1 MMGVFGML
9 GVALMVFVLRET
21 VHDALWA
28 RLEKHVRCG
37 FWGLNIGLAM
47 MILFSLFPSGV
58 LQVRDV
64 LENGYW
70 HARSLDY
77 LGGSLPRCVRVR
89 ASQPPQLRGKRY
101 LRRRCRVTC
110 GVAGS
115 DQGLVA
121 FCRDTP
127 GSRAKQK
134 EIRTKSLRFHNSKR
148 EK

>member
-1 MMGVFGML
+1 ML

-21 VHDALWA
+21 VHESLWP
-28 RLEKHVRCG
+28 RLEKYVRCG

-77 LGGSLPRCVRVR
+77 LGGPLPRLLELLRLP
-89 ASQPPQLRGKRY
+89 APPLFIF
-101 LRRRCRVTC
+101 L
-110 GVAGS
+110 APLPIPS
-115 DQGLVA
+115 
-121 FCRDTP
+121 P
-127 GSRAKQK
+127 
-134 EIRTKSLRFHNSKR
+134 
-148 EK
+148 